1 MSERI
6 SLTVGTVIKV
16 ISTAVTAAHDSS
28 GTVVVDA
35 TDSVSVVLRNIG
47 TDPFAYKVGAGAWA
61 QLESRNAAKLDISL
75 SEVQIK
81 LRRVARFDAGRAQL
95 DIATLDAKIAAGDYS
110 MPASGTGPTGPQ
122 GPIGN
127 TGAAGQTGA
136 AGVQGAMGAAG
147 ATGQAGAQGI
157 QGVTGATGTQGVTG
171 TAGPTGATGATGAA
185 GIAGAAGQTGA
196 AGATGAQGAQGIQ
209 GATGA
214 AGAVGAAGAIGA
226 AGSTG
231 ATGATGAPGTF
242 GHAAPSSIA
251 VTASPFIYRN
261 TSSEDADVVVLGGV
275 VTIIQRSRDN
285 ATWYTLG
292 AIISGAFHLAAGDYL
307 KITYGTPPTMTLV
320 PY

>member
-28 GTVVVDA
+28 GTVIVDT

-110 MPASGTGPTGPQ
+110 MPASGTGPTGPKGDVGNTGATGLTGPQ

-136 AGVQGAMGAAG
+136 AGVQGA
-147 ATGQAGAQGI
+147 
-157 QGVTGATGTQGVTG
+157 
-171 TAGPTGATGATGAA
+171 TGAA
-185 GIAGAAGQTGA
+185 GS
-196 AGATGAQGAQGIQ
+196 
-209 GATGA
+209 

>member
-28 GTVVVDA
+28 GTVVVDT

-110 MPASGTGPTGPQ
+110 MPAGGTGPTGPKGDVGNTGAAGLTGPQ

-136 AGVQGAMGAAG
+136 AGVQGATGAAG

-157 QGVTGATGTQGVTG
+157 QGATGATGTQGVTG

-196 AGATGAQGAQGIQ
+196 AGATGA
-209 GATGA
+209 
-214 AGAVGAAGAIGA
+214 

-242 GHAAPSSIA
+242 GHAAPSSIT

-261 TSSEDADVVVLGGV
+261 TSGEEADVVVLGGV

-285 ATWYTLG
+285 STWYTLG

-307 KITYGTPPTMTLV
+307 KITYSTPPTMTLV